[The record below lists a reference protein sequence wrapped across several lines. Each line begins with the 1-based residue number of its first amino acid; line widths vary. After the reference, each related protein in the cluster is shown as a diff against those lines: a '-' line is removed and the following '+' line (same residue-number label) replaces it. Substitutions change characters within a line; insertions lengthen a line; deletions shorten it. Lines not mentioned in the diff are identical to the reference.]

1 MPYYRIIYDI
11 NILVVPSQPGRE
23 EIDRF
28 GLRYAN
34 GEHDHNAT
42 CRRWGIAYGMA
53 SFFFFFELFPKR
65 MNVKKKQVVEAIEK
79 KGKLA
84 RWDVY
89 IRFILE

>member
-1 MPYYRIIYDI
+1 M
-11 NILVVPSQPGRE
+11 
-23 EIDRF
+23 
-28 GLRYAN
+28 
-34 GEHDHNAT
+34 
-42 CRRWGIAYGMA
+42 AYGMQMVSTTTTPRA
-53 SFFFFFELFPKR
+53 GVGVLHTVWRLFFFFFELFPKR